1 MSGPGPSTS
10 GMSRPGPSSYVIHP
24 NTSYFVGY
32 ADCSDDSE
40 EENNNIDND
49 SLPVDKVAL
58 DQNEGNDDDSH
69 DFSES
74 DDDMVNSDD
83 NDDDNENMKKKR
95 PRKIKWDERQELKW
109 EHLTKTCLYE
119 AAKDDMANGDFI
131 SISIH

>member
-1 MSGPGPSTS
+1 
-10 GMSRPGPSSYVIHP
+10 MSRPGPSSYVIHP

-83 NDDDNENMKKKR
+83 N
-95 PRKIKWDERQELKW
+95 
-109 EHLTKTCLYE
+109 H
-119 AAKDDMANGDFI
+119 G
-131 SISIH
+131 

>member
-10 GMSRPGPSSYVIHP
+10 GMSRPGPSSHVIHP
-24 NTSYFVGY
+24 NTSDTYISGRKFSYFAGS

-58 DQNEGNDDDSH
+58 DHQIEGDDDDRH

-83 NDDDNENMKKKR
+83 N
-95 PRKIKWDERQELKW
+95 
-109 EHLTKTCLYE
+109 H
-119 AAKDDMANGDFI
+119 G
-131 SISIH
+131 

>member
-1 MSGPGPSTS
+1 MSGPGPNPS
-10 GMSRPGPSSYVIHP
+10 GMSRPGPSSHVIHP
-24 NTSYFVGY
+24 NTSDTYISGRKFSYFAGS

-58 DQNEGNDDDSH
+58 DQNEGDDDDSH

-83 NDDDNENMKKKR
+83 N
-95 PRKIKWDERQELKW
+95 
-109 EHLTKTCLYE
+109 H
-119 AAKDDMANGDFI
+119 G
-131 SISIH
+131 

>member
-10 GMSRPGPSSYVIHP
+10 GMSRPGPSSLVIHP
-24 NTSYFVGY
+24 NTERKFSYFVGS

-83 NDDDNENMKKKR
+83 N
-95 PRKIKWDERQELKW
+95 
-109 EHLTKTCLYE
+109 H
-119 AAKDDMANGDFI
+119 G
-131 SISIH
+131 